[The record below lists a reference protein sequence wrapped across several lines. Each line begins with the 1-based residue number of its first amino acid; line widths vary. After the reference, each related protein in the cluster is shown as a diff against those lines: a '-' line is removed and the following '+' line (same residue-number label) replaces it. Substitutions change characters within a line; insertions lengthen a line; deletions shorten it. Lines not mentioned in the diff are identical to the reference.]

1 MLPETYTALLV
12 DQREGATVA
21 EIRTLTP
28 ADLPPGDVIV
38 RVAYS
43 SLNYKDGLAVTGT
56 GKIIRSFPLVP
67 GIDLAGTVIESGSPA
82 YKPGDA
88 VILTGW
94 GIGERYW
101 GGYTQLTRVK
111 SEWLVPLPNGLSQ
124 LHSMAIGTAGL
135 TAMLC
140 VMALEEAG
148 IVLNNREVLV
158 TGAAG
163 GVGSVAVALLAKAGF
178 SVVAATGR
186 PETHDYL
193 RMLGAARVVDRAEIA
208 APGRALEGET
218 WAAAIDTVG
227 GDTLAGIIRA
237 LAYNGAVAACGN
249 AGGVQLNT
257 TVFPFILRGT
267 KLLGVESVLCP
278 FNRRQVAWARLAQD
292 LTPELL
298 DSLVQVVSLAN
309 VPEVSRQIVA
319 GQIRGRVVVDVNT

>member
-1 MLPETYTALLV
+1 MLPETYTALLA
-12 DQREGATVA
+12 DQRDGATMA

-56 GKIIRSFPLVP
+56 GKVIRSFPLVP
-67 GIDLAGTVIESGSPA
+67 GIDLVGTVLESGSPA
-82 YKPGDA
+82 YQPGDG
-88 VILTGW
+88 VIVTGW
-94 GIGERYW
+94 GCGERFW

-111 SEWLVPLPNGLSQ
+111 AEWLVPLPAGLSP

-140 VMALEEAG
+140 VLALEEAG
-148 IVLNNREVLV
+148 VVPTEREVLV

-163 GVGSVAVALLAKAGF
+163 GVGSIAVALLANAGF
-178 SVVAATGR
+178 RVAAATGR

-193 RMLGAARVVDRAEIA
+193 RSLGATRIVDRAEIA
-208 APGRALEGET
+208 APGRALESET

-249 AGGVQLNT
+249 AGGMQLNT
-257 TVFPFILRGT
+257 TVFPFILRGI

-278 FNRRQVAWARLAQD
+278 YPRRMVAWARLAQV

-298 DSLVQVVSLAN
+298 DSIAQVVPLAQ
-309 VPEVSRQIVA
+309 VPEASRKILA
-319 GQIRGRVVVDVNT
+319 GQVRGRVVVDLQA

>member
-298 DSLVQVVSLAN
+298 DSLVQVVSLAH

>member
-148 IVLNNREVLV
+148 IVPNNREVLV

>member
-1 MLPETYTALLV
+1 MLPETYTALLA
-12 DQREGATVA
+12 DQRDGATVA

-56 GKIIRSFPLVP
+56 GKVIRSFPLVP
-67 GIDLAGTVIESGSPA
+67 GIDLVGTVLESGSPA
-82 YKPGDA
+82 YQPGDS
-88 VILTGW
+88 VIVTGW
-94 GIGERYW
+94 GCGERFW

-111 SEWLVPLPNGLSQ
+111 SEWLVPLPEGLSP

-140 VMALEEAG
+140 VLALEEAG
-148 IVLNNREVLV
+148 VVPTEREVLV

-163 GVGSVAVALLAKAGF
+163 GVGSIAVALLANAGF
-178 SVVAATGR
+178 RVAAATGR
-186 PETHDYL
+186 PETHAYL
-193 RMLGAARVVDRAEIA
+193 HSLGATRIVDRAEIS
-208 APGRALEGET
+208 APGRALESET

-249 AGGVQLNT
+249 AGGMQLNT
-257 TVFPFILRGT
+257 TVFPFILRGV
-267 KLLGVESVLCP
+267 KLLGVESVMCP
-278 FNRRQVAWARLAQD
+278 YPRRLVAWARLARV
-292 LTPELL
+292 LTPALL
-298 DSLVQVVSLAN
+298 DSIAQVVPLAQ
-309 VPEVSRQIVA
+309 VPEASRKILA
-319 GQIRGRVVVDVNT
+319 GQVRGRVVVDLHA